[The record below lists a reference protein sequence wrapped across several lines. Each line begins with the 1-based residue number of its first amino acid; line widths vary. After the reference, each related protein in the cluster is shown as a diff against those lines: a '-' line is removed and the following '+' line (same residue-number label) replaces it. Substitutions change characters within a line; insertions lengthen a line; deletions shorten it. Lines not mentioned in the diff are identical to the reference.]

1 MRAERGGQTAAR
13 EGMLR
18 AAREKGQI
26 MWQGAR
32 IMFFPDYSKQT
43 MERRAS
49 FKQVKTDLRNGGV
62 EYMLRFPATLE
73 IKHNGARHRFISPE
87 EASEFVKRKIIKKSW
102 FKDDWLL
109 IIF

>member
-1 MRAERGGQTAAR
+1 MVNMLRYQVKE
-13 EGMLR
+13 EILR

-32 IMFFPDYSKQT
+32 IMFFPDYSKQI

-49 FKQVKTDLRNGGV
+49 FKQVKTDLKNRGV

-73 IKHNGARHRFISPE
+73 IKFNGARHRFTSAG
-87 EASEFVKRKIIKKSW
+87 EASEFVKRKIIKES
-102 FKDDWLL
+102 
-109 IIF
+109 